1 MSTQITTAFVNQFS
15 ANVQMLSQQMGSLLR
30 NAVDVESVNGEKAF
44 FDQVGSSAAV
54 KKTSRHADT
63 PLVETPHTRR
73 MVTMSD
79 YEWADLIDEQ
89 DKVRLLIDPT
99 STYGRAAA
107 AAMGRAMD
115 DEIIA
120 AALGTA
126 KTGKDGGTDTALPAG
141 QKIAHGSAG
150 LTIAKLLSAKEILD
164 ANSVDPSITRHIVV
178 SPKQISD
185 LLNNTTVTSSDFNT
199 VKALAQG
206 ELSSFV
212 GFNFIVSN
220 RLTTDTNSDRQ
231 VIAFAS
237 DGIKVGMGKEPM
249 AKIDERADKS
259 YATQVYYCQT
269 LGATRMEEAKVV
281 EIACNEQE
289 TYKWLLFIPHKELIH
304 ELHQLR

>member
-30 NAVDVESVNGEKAF
+30 NAVDTESVNGEKAF
-44 FDQVGSSAAV
+44 FDQVGQAAAV
-54 KKTSRHADT
+54 LRTSRHADT
-63 PLVETPHTRR
+63 PLVDTPHTRR

-79 YEWADLIDEQ
+79 YEYADLIDDS
-89 DKVRLLIDPT
+89 DKVRLLVDPT
-99 STYGRAAA
+99 STYSRAAA

-115 DEIIA
+115 DVIIT

-126 KTGKDGGTDTALPAG
+126 NTGKDGSTSTALPAG

-150 LTIAKLLSAKEILD
+150 LTIAKLVSAKELLD
-164 ANSVDPSITRHIVV
+164 AASVDPSIPRHIIV

-206 ELSSFV
+206 EISSFV

-220 RLTTDTNSDRQ
+220 RLNTDSNSDRQ
-231 VIAFAS
+231 VIAFAQ
-237 DGIKVGMGKEPM
+237 DGIKLAVGKEP
-249 AKIDERADKS
+249 AARIDERADKS
-259 YATQVYYCQT
+259 YSTQVYYCQT
-269 LGATRMEEAKVV
+269 IGATRMEEEKVV
-281 EIACNEQE
+281 EIACNE
-289 TYKWLLFIPHKELIH
+289 
-304 ELHQLR
+304 

>member
-30 NAVDVESVNGEKAF
+30 NAVDVKSVNGEKAF
-44 FDQVGSSAAV
+44 FDQVGSAAAV

-63 PLVETPHTRR
+63 PLIDTPHSRR

-79 YEWADLIDEQ
+79 FQYADLIDDQ
-89 DKVRLLIDPT
+89 DRVRLLIDPT

-115 DEIIA
+115 DEIIS

-126 KTGKDGGTDTALPAG
+126 LTGKDGSTSTALPSG
-141 QKIAHGSAG
+141 QKIAVASAG
-150 LTIAKLLSAKEILD
+150 LTIAKLVSAKEILD
-164 ANSVDPSITRHIVV
+164 AASVDPSIPRHIVV

-206 ELSSFV
+206 EINTFV

-220 RLTTDTNSDRQ
+220 RLNTDTNGDRQ

-237 DGIKVGMGKEPM
+237 DGIKVAMGKEPT
-249 AKIDERADKS
+249 AKIEERADKS
-259 YATQVYYCQT
+259 YATQIYYCQT
-269 LGATRMEEAKVV
+269 MGATRMEEAKVV
-281 EIACNEQE
+281 EIACSE
-289 TYKWLLFIPHKELIH
+289 
-304 ELHQLR
+304 